1 MPGVPRGRSLTAATA
16 RRRHDRCLDGREEG
30 DVRLTLTDADGLA
43 HNSEP
48 ALLVLDITRHE
59 VESGNIASA
68 LERLHVLT
76 DSAENVRRYRESLVF
91 QIGGYDDDPREL
103 LEIME
108 VRAFFRRVTAEWPH
122 WLWFLHRGVG
132 AIGLLMA
139 LLCTIRVVRSSKGSF
154 GTEFESIPEL
164 QGILV
169 DLLER
174 GNALFATYDI
184 SESEA
189 ADSVTSAV
197 DELAAG

>member
-1 MPGVPRGRSLTAATA
+1 MVGVNVESPMEK
-16 RRRHDRCLDGREEG
+16 RHPDFVPVTDA
-30 DVRLTLTDADGLA
+30 RLTLIDAEGFA
-43 HNSEP
+43 HNSDA
-48 ALLVLDITRHE
+48 ALIVFDITRHE
-59 VESGNIASA
+59 IESGNIASV

-91 QIGGYDDDPREL
+91 QIGSYDSDQREL
-103 LEIME
+103 PEIPE
-108 VRAFFRRVTAEWPH
+108 VRAFFRRLAAEWPH

-139 LLCTIRVVRSSKGSF
+139 LLCRVRIVRGSKGSF
-154 GTEFESIPEL
+154 GTEFESTSEL
-164 QGILV
+164 QGTLV

-174 GNALFATYDI
+174 GNALFAAYDI

-189 ADSVTSAV
+189 ADSATSAV

>member
-1 MPGVPRGRSLTAATA
+1 MEKRHPDFVPQTDA
-16 RRRHDRCLDGREEG
+16 
-30 DVRLTLTDADGLA
+30 RLTLTDAEGFA
-43 HNSEP
+43 HNSDA
-48 ALLVLDITRHE
+48 ALIVLDITRHE
-59 VESGNIASA
+59 IESGNIASV

-91 QIGGYDDDPREL
+91 QVGGYDDDPREL
-103 LEIME
+103 PEITE
-108 VRAFFRRVTAEWPH
+108 ARVFFGCLTAEWPH

-139 LLCTIRVVRSSKGSF
+139 LLCRVRIVRGGKGSF
-154 GTEFESIPEL
+154 ETEFESISEL
-164 QGILV
+164 QGTLA

-174 GNALFATYDI
+174 GNALFAAYDI

-189 ADSVTSAV
+189 AESATSAV